1 MGVVLIPDV
10 ETLRSVYDLGDQDL
24 ALVAAIG
31 QQLDPLLED
40 IIEDFYQWVQDF
52 PEYQT
57 HFPTKESTARVRSM
71 QLAYWRAFFT
81 AQVDDA
87 YMAVRHRVGEV
98 HAAISLSIHSYLSSM
113 NKMVALFVDRLSE
126 DLRTPE
132 HLQALNKLVRIDSA
146 VVISTLSEATNETIR
161 RQSESIFEM
170 STPITNIWDG
180 ILLLPL
186 VGIMDSTRSHSSMK
200 AMLNQIQET
209 SASVFILDISG
220 VAVMDTSVAN
230 HLLNMSKA
238 SRLMGCKCIIS
249 GISPSVASTL
259 VTLGVDVGEVLTR
272 SSLKQA
278 LELAFELTD
287 VVLQDSALP
296 TPHDKAA

>member
-1 MGVVLIPDV
+1 MQIPDV
-10 ETLRSVYDLGDQDL
+10 QTLRQVYDLSDEDL
-24 ALVAAIG
+24 ALVADIG
-31 QQLDPLLED
+31 TQLDPLLES
-40 IIEDFYQWVQDF
+40 IIDDFYHWVQDF
-52 PEYQT
+52 PEYQA
-57 HFPTKESTARVRSM
+57 HFPTPESTSRVRTM
-71 QLAYWRAFFT
+71 QVAYWRDFF
-81 AQVDDA
+81 QGKVDDA
-87 YMAVRHRVGEV
+87 YLAQRRKVGEV
-98 HAAISLSIHSYLSSM
+98 HATIALSIHSYLSSM
-113 NKMVALFVDRLSE
+113 NKMLSLFIERLS
-126 DLRTPE
+126 DSLNTQE
-132 HLQALNKLVRIDSA
+132 HLRALNKLVRMDSA
-146 VVISTLSEATNETIR
+146 LVISALSDKINETIR

-170 STPITNIWDG
+170 STPITKIWDE

-200 AMLNQIQET
+200 AMLNQIQQT

-230 HLLNMSKA
+230 HLLKMSKA
-238 SRLMGCKCIIS
+238 SRLMGCDCIIS

-287 VVLQDSALP
+287 VVLQDAAVQSALEQ
-296 TPHDKAA
+296 AAS